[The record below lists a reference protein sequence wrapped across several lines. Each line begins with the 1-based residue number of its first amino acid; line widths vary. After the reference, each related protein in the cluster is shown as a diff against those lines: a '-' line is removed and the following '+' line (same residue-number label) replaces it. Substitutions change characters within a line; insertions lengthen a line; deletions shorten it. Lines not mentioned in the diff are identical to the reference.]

1 MSKLGDNSLYSPF
14 ILRPP
19 DAVQLPKDYKRPNYI
34 GDTATV
40 SYYDA
45 PISCE
50 STACQAGANVQSWC
64 KPEVATDYYAMRPII
79 TIEKYDQWLQQLF
92 NELRGFATQANI
104 VNGQIDEWKI
114 TSLNNAPNVNEPP
127 YDLVNKAFQA
137 YDSKTFVDEQT
148 ATMNWLMKAIAE
160 AVTKLPSMHHNG
172 SWKEEEF
179 HHTDVKFY
187 ASFITKDTKM
197 IGNYYNIVFNLYNAL
212 RSTSTIVSCDIGMY
226 QPTLNKVYKWI
237 DNISLVNDQNTG
249 DIQGIPADINDP
261 SGYNI
266 TDNSAKALQIEIN
279 PDTGVN
285 CNSLTKTCASDPKPI
300 KWLYG
305 NTLEIPEYNM
315 HGFNTPGSNVKLQG
329 AGSNTDSLE
338 GFVPKD
344 LELPSDQDFQQQQL
358 LPCNYMEVGA
368 DTGKPILSLNKLN
381 IYATNDHSQLNN
393 PSSVYFSGPT
403 NMGSTWMT

>member
-1 MSKLGDNSLYSPF
+1 MANLGANSLYSPF

-19 DAVQLPKDYKRPNYI
+19 DSVHLPNDYRRPNYI
-34 GDTATV
+34 ENTATV
-40 SYYDA
+40 DHYDSEV
-45 PISCE
+45 SCK

-79 TIEKYDQWLQQLF
+79 TIEKYDQWLRELF
-92 NELRGFATQANI
+92 NELKGFTTKTNI

-114 TSLNNAPNVNEPP
+114 TSYNDVPKVHEPP
-127 YDLVNKAFQA
+127 YDLVNKAFQQ
-137 YDSKTFVDEQT
+137 YDPKTFVDEET
-148 ATMNWLMKAIAE
+148 ATINWLMKAIAG
-160 AVTKLPSMHHNG
+160 AVTKLPAMHHNG
-172 SWKEEEF
+172 SWKKEEF

-187 ASFITKDTKM
+187 ASFITKDTKI

-212 RSTSTIVSCDIGMY
+212 RSTSTIVSCNVGMY
-226 QPTLNKVYKWI
+226 QPSLNTAYKWALGT
-237 DNISLVNDQNTG
+237 D
-249 DIQGIPADINDP
+249 DP

-266 TDNSAKALQIEIN
+266 ENNGGKSLQIDIN
-279 PDTGVN
+279 PDTGIN
-285 CNSLTKTCASDPKPI
+285 CNSITKTCASDPQPI

-305 NTLEIPEYNM
+305 NSLEIPEYNM
-315 HGFNTPGSNVKLQG
+315 HGFNTPGSNIKLQG

-338 GFVPKD
+338 GFIPKD
-344 LELPSDQDFQQQQL
+344 LELPSNQDFQQQQL

-368 DTGKPILSLNKLN
+368 DTGKPTLSLNKLN
-381 IYATNDHSQLNN
+381 VYATNDHSQLNN